1 MYQRKSK
8 NYNKPSNEESPQK
21 DKVKTNQSTTPVKC
35 K

>member
-8 NYNKPSNEESPQK
+8 HYYKPSNEESPQK
-21 DKVKTNQSTTPVKC
+21 EKGKTSQSTTPVKC